1 MIRFCLLFPFLS
13 QYLLPRM
20 DKSERFQPNYFI
32 NLLLNICSVNKPLRP
47 QPYKLVPMQKALLT
61 KLQADVGLALFQLP

>member
-1 MIRFCLLFPFLS
+1 
-13 QYLLPRM
+13 M